1 MPPGGGFGPPRFEL
15 ARVTSRPRRVF
26 ALLLALLAL
35 LAPASAEGLYAPH
48 GGVASAN
55 PADHT
60 PNVLDGKVTA
70 ILPLGNRIFVGG
82 TFSQVQEVGAGKPIL
97 TRRGLFAFDPGTGA
111 VIPGFVADLD
121 VGPSVDRA
129 VEALAPSPDG
139 KAIFVG
145 GSFGQLNGVGVEKLV
160 KLDATTGAADGRFKV
175 SVGSNVKDL
184 VLSGSKLYVAGGFT
198 TFNSQAR
205 RGLAA
210 VDAATGALDANLDI
224 PFTDPNQ
231 GSAPRV
237 ETIAVSPDGATL
249 VAGGNFLTA
258 GGQRRVQIA
267 MVDVSA
273 RPAKLADWQT
283 DRYDLECSEPG
294 FDTQMRDI
302 DMSPDG
308 SYFVVVTTGGY
319 ARWGV
324 CTAATRWETG
334 ARGTGLQ
341 PTWWDR
347 SGGDSYTAVVVT
359 GAAVYVG
366 GHMRWLNN
374 NRPNGTSSDAL
385 PGPGAVPREGIA
397 ALDPSNGLP
406 LSWNPGRDRGE
417 GTWALVSTPDGLW
430 VGSDTDAIAGE
441 QHGKLALLP
450 LIGGSPAATAFT
462 APPLPGDLYTIALD
476 GTVARRY
483 FDGSVVGMPSIVGA
497 AGDADWTSVR
507 GAFAVGD
514 RLYTGR
520 DDGRLQVRTITAG
533 GFGPPTNLDL
543 YGTPASQ
550 FPITRLTGMF
560 YENGRLYHTVS
571 GDGRLFYRW
580 FTPESG
586 IVGWDVFVA
595 GGEGDGLNFNGAQ
608 GMTMA
613 SGRLAYSQGGV
624 LRAVD
629 FRNGRPVAGTD
640 TMVGNAAGDWSSL
653 GLFVLP
659 GNSAPPTPGQ
669 PGFARPTAAP
679 GYWMAGADGAVYA
692 FGSAGSLGSLA
703 GTRLNK
709 PIVTMATTPTG
720 RGYWLVSAD
729 GGIFSYG
736 DAAFLG
742 STGALR
748 LNKPIVGMAATPTG
762 KGYWLVASDGGIFTF
777 GDAVFFG
784 STGAL
789 QLNRPIVG
797 MAATPTGRGY
807 WLVAS
812 DGGIFAFGD
821 AAFFGSTGAL
831 RLNKPIV
838 AMASTL
844 TGQGYWL
851 TASDGGVF
859 AFGDAAFYGSAGA
872 IRLNQPI
879 VGMAPTA
886 TGRGYWFTAADGGIF
901 AFGDATFLG
910 SAGDRALKVP
920 VVTFLARR

>member
-1 MPPGGGFGPPRFEL
+1 ML
-15 ARVTSRPRRVF
+15 LSLV
-26 ALLLALLAL
+26 ALI
-35 LAPASAEGLYAPH
+35 APASAQGLYGPH
-48 GGVASAN
+48 TGVVAAD

-70 ILPLGNRIFVGG
+70 ILPLGNRIIVGG
-82 TFSQVQEVGAGKPIL
+82 TFTQVQEAGAGKPVL
-97 TRRGLFAFDPGTGA
+97 SRRGLFAFDPGTGA
-111 VIPGFVADLD
+111 VAAGFVANFD
-121 VGPSVDRA
+121 VDPSPAVGRS
-129 VEALAPSPDG
+129 VEALAPSADG
-139 KAIFVG
+139 RSVFVG
-145 GSFGQLNGVGVEKLV
+145 GSFGQLNGAAVEKLV
-160 KLDATTGAADGRFKV
+160 KLDATTGAIEPGFKV
-175 SVGSNVKDL
+175 AVRSSVKDL
-184 VLSGSKLYVAGGFT
+184 AVSGSRLYMAGGFST
-198 TFNSQAR
+198 VNGQAR

-210 VDAATGALDANLDI
+210 VDAATGALDAGIDV
-224 PFTDPNQ
+224 PFTDPHQ

-237 ETIAVSPDGATL
+237 ESIAVSPDGATL
-249 VAGGNFLTA
+249 VAGGNFTTV

-267 MVDVSA
+267 MLDVGV
-273 RPAKLADWQT
+273 RPGRVADWQT
-283 DRYDLECSEPG
+283 DQYDLQCSEPG
-294 FDTQMRDI
+294 FDTQIRDM

-308 SYFVVVTTGGY
+308 TYFVVVTTGGY
-319 ARWGV
+319 DRFGM
-324 CTAATRWETG
+324 CDAASRWETS
-334 ARGTGLQ
+334 ARGAGLK

-347 SGGDSYTAVVVT
+347 SGGDSYTAVAVT
-359 GAAVYVG
+359 GGAVYVG
-366 GHMRWLNN
+366 GHIRWLNN
-374 NRPNGTSSDAL
+374 NRPEGTASDAV
-385 PGPGAVPREGIA
+385 PGPGGVPREGIA

-417 GTWALVSTPDGLW
+417 GTWALVSSPHGLW
-430 VGSDTDAIAGE
+430 VGSDTDTIGGE
-441 QHGKLALLP
+441 HHGKLALLP
-450 LIGGSPAATAFT
+450 LAGGSPAPATFAAAT
-462 APPLPGDLYTIALD
+462 LPGDLHTVALD

-483 FDGSVVGMPSIVGA
+483 FNGSVVGEPSVVVP
-497 AGDADWTSVR
+497 AGEADWTSVR

-520 DDGRLQVRTITAG
+520 DDGRLQVRTRTGG
-533 GFGPPTNLDL
+533 GFGAPTDLDL

-560 YENGRLYHTVS
+560 YDNGRLYHTVS

-586 IVGWDVFVA
+586 VVGWDVFVA
-595 GGEGDGLNFNGAQ
+595 GGDGDGLNFNGAQ
-608 GMTMA
+608 GLTMA
-613 SGRLAYSQGGV
+613 SGRLVYSQGGV
-624 LRAVD
+624 LRSVD
-629 FRNGRPVAGTD
+629 FRNGRPVPGAD
-640 TMVGNAAGDWSSL
+640 TAVGNAVGDWSSL
-653 GLFVLP
+653 GMFVLP

-669 PGFARPTAAP
+669 QGSARPVAAP

-709 PIVTMATTPTG
+709 PIVTMAATSSG
-720 RGYWLVSAD
+720 RGYWLVATD

-736 DAAFLG
+736 DAGFFG

-762 KGYWLVASDGGIFTF
+762 E
-777 GDAVFFG
+777 
-784 STGAL
+784 
-789 QLNRPIVG
+789 
-797 MAATPTGRGY
+797 GY

-821 AAFFGSTGAL
+821 AAFFGSTGAIQLNRPIVGMAATPTGKGYWLVASDGGIFAFGDAAFYGSTGAL

-838 AMASTL
+838 AMAGTL
-844 TGQGYWL
+844 TGRGYWL

-859 AFGDAAFYGSAGA
+859 AFGDAAFHGSTGS
-872 IRLNQPI
+872 IKLNQPI

-910 SAGDRALKVP
+910 SAGDRPLNAP
-920 VVTFLARR
+920 VVAFLARRS